1 DIDKSRVSLRP
12 AMELKARI
20 IHLKRVPAGFKV
32 SYGSTYETK
41 ATTTIATVPIG
52 YGDGYS
58 RLLSSRGHMLVR
70 GQRAPVAGRVCMD
83 LTMID
88 VGHIPDTALG
98 DEVVLFGRQGGAS
111 LSIDE
116 IASTLNTINYEV
128 VTTVANRVP
137 RIFIR

>member
-1 DIDKSRVSLRP
+1 
-12 AMELKARI
+12 
-20 IHLKRVPAGFKV
+20 
-32 SYGSTYETK
+32 ETK

-58 RLLSSRGHMLVR
+58 RLLCSRGHMLVR

-88 VGHIPDTALG
+88 MGHIPDAALG
-98 DEVVLFGRQGGAS
+98 DEVVLFGRQGDAS